1 MTAYVFFMIFCSLIG
16 VAVGGIAVFGIFAI
30 RRAIRNK
37 KAGKRVRKEI
47 NGEEGIDGYVS
58 LSRSKTFLFSVKP
71 HKTACR
77 W

>member
-47 NGEEGIDGYVS
+47 KMKK
-58 LSRSKTFLFSVKP
+58 R
-71 HKTACR
+71 A
-77 W
+77 

>member
-30 RRAIRNK
+30 RRAIRQ

-47 NGEEGIDGYVS
+47 
-58 LSRSKTFLFSVKP
+58 K
-71 HKTACR
+71 
-77 W
+77 

>member
-37 KAGKRVRKEI
+37 KQEKESEKVTI
-47 NGEEGIDGYVS
+47 QNQLY
-58 LSRSKTFLFSVKP
+58 SKMKSG
-71 HKTACR
+71 
-77 W
+77 

>member
-37 KAGKRVRKEI
+37 KQKKSQKRNKMKKR
-47 NGEEGIDGYVS
+47 
-58 LSRSKTFLFSVKP
+58 
-71 HKTACR
+71 A
-77 W
+77 